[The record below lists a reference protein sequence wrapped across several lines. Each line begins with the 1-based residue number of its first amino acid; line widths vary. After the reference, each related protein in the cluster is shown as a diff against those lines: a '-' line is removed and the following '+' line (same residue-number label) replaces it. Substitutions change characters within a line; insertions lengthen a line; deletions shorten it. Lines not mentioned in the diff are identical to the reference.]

1 MIASSNPF
9 EILAP
14 PLASLLAFFYG
25 LVPNYGIA
33 IILMTLAVMI
43 VLAPLTWKGTRS
55 MLAMQRLQPEIKR
68 LQQQHKNDKAALNEA
83 MMAFYKEH
91 QINPLG
97 GCLPLLLQMPVFFGL
112 FRAVSGLTHKTN
124 GPIVV
129 KGKVLCSAAKC
140 VNPKFISHNTK
151 LFTHLV
157 RDHGTMK
164 AFGIDLAKAASAHHS
179 SFWGALPYFA
189 LVAGIVFTGWYQ
201 QRQLTSRNSQAA
213 NANPQAQMMQKIFP
227 IFFGLITY
235 RFPAGVALYWLAQSV
250 ARIIQQWAMYR
261 WDPSLTAEVVADIKE
276 VEAKTA
282 EIDHPRNAKAA
293 LVADE
298 PRKGWFARLMEAAST
313 QREAKGPTRAK
324 PGTPKDGRPKPG
336 ATKPGGKPAAKPPP
350 AKPSGRAVGTK
361 PPAPTP
367 PAPKPPAAEP
377 PAAEP
382 PADKPAPDQPPA
394 EKPAP
399 DKPATGRDGGNG
411 AKGNGQSPRSPRP
424 PGNRPAPRKRRGR

>member
-1 MIASSNPF
+1 VIASTNPF

-25 LVPNYGIA
+25 LVPNYGVA
-33 IILMTLAVMI
+33 IILMTLAVML

-112 FRAVSGLTHKTN
+112 FRAVSGLTRKVT
-124 GPIVV
+124 GPLGVNN
-129 KGKVLCSAAKC
+129 KYKLPSCSLTKC
-140 VNPKFISHNTK
+140 VDPKFISHNTL
-151 LFTHLV
+151 LFKHLV

-179 SFWGALPYFA
+179 SFWSALPYLG

-227 IFFGLITY
+227 VFFGLITY

-282 EIDHPRNAKAA
+282 ELDHPGSTKAA

-298 PRKGWFARLMEAAST
+298 SRKGWLARLMEAAGT
-313 QREAKGPTRAK
+313 QREAKGPSSPK
-324 PGTPKDGRPKPG
+324 PGTAKGGRPKPG
-336 ATKPGGKPAAKPPP
+336 STKPAGKAAAKPPAVKPGGKPAAAKPPP
-350 AKPSGRAVGTK
+350 AKP
-361 PPAPTP
+361 
-367 PAPKPPAAEP
+367 
-377 PAAEP
+377 
-382 PADKPAPDQPPA
+382 PADKPASD
-394 EKPAP
+394 KPAP
-399 DKPATGRDGGNG
+399 DKPAPDKPVTGQDGQNG
-411 AKGNGQSPRSPRP
+411 AKGNGQPPRSPRP

>member
-1 MIASSNPF
+1 VIASTNPF

-25 LVPNYGIA
+25 LVPNYGVA
-33 IILMTLAVMI
+33 IILMTLAVML

-112 FRAVSGLTHKTN
+112 FRAVSGLTHK
-124 GPIVV
+124 V
-129 KGKVLCSAAKC
+129 KGQVQ
-140 VNPKFISHNTK
+140 PKFISHNTILYK
-151 LFTHLV
+151 HLV

-179 SFWGALPYFA
+179 SFWSALPYLG

-227 IFFGLITY
+227 VFFGLITY

-282 EIDHPRNAKAA
+282 ELDHPGSAKAA
-293 LVADE
+293 LVAEE
-298 PRKGWFARLMEAAST
+298 PRKGWLARLMEAAST
-313 QREAKGPTRAK
+313 QREAKGPTGSKASTAK
-324 PGTPKDGRPKPG
+324 GAKPKPG
-336 ATKPGGKPAAKPPP
+336 STKPAGKAGAAKPPTGKP
-350 AKPSGRAVGTK
+350 GGRPAAAKPPLRK
-361 PPAPTP
+361 PPAD
-367 PAPKPPAAEP
+367 KV
-377 PAAEP
+377 EP
-382 PADKPAPDQPPA
+382 PADKVEPDKRAPDKVAPA
-394 EKPAP
+394 TDKPATDKP
-399 DKPATGRDGGNG
+399 ATDKPATGQDGQNG
-411 AKGNGQSPRSPRP
+411 AKGNGQQPRTPRP